1 MYGLLLGLPL
11 FFCEG
16 GTGMRHQTNLSAQE
30 LYQKKERFY
39 PRNFI
44 SLMCESF
51 TFSFARAMFSPENVM
66 PVYVSSLSDKA
77 IYLALIT
84 ALYYGCSYG

>member
-1 MYGLLLGLPL
+1 
-11 FFCEG
+11 
-16 GTGMRHQTNLSAQE
+16 MRHQTNLSAQE

-51 TFSFARAMFSPENVM
+51 TFSFALAMFSPENVM
-66 PVYVSSLSDKA
+66 PVYVSSLSNKA

-84 ALYYGCSYG
+84 ALYYGCLLYTSRCV